1 MDKRYN
7 ILYKGNIVHK
17 ERTIEECSEI
27 LDTAATRF
35 YDGEDIDPNE
45 FDVVEVFD
53 DVNDPYGGH

>member
-27 LDTAATRF
+27 LDTAATSF
-35 YDGEDIDPNE
+35 YDGEDIDRNE

>member
-35 YDGEDIDPNE
+35 YGGENIDPNE

>member
-27 LDTAATRF
+27 LDTAQKQVEAIQLKFDRHVLTLFYSCILFLTR
-35 YDGEDIDPNE
+35 N
-45 FDVVEVFD
+45 
-53 DVNDPYGGH
+53 